1 MASQVNPNTIDI
13 TYPVAGQDNN
23 SQGFR
28 DNFTNIQT
36 NLQVVKDE
44 LEDLQSKVVL
54 KSALNGTT
62 LDNDFNGNVM
72 INPAVSGNL
81 YIRGAEVKTNY
92 EYETFNADGLLTITS
107 GKLAAGTQTFYIDNT
122 SSSGTLLSNI
132 GIVLPEP
139 SATMANGVVI
149 CISGLCPVTSV
160 AWNTSGGNSA
170 KIKGVTSTSFQTLGA
185 SVKLHLINPGSL
197 GYIWAKTS

>member
-28 DNFTNIQT
+28 DNFTNIQN
-36 NLQVVKDE
+36 NLQTVKDE
-44 LEDLQSKVVL
+44 LEDLQDKVVL
-54 KSALNGTT
+54 KRALNGSV
-62 LDNDFNGNVM
+62 LDNDFGGNV
-72 INPAVSGNL
+72 ILNPTVRGNL
-81 YIRGAEVKTNY
+81 YIEGSEVRNNY
-92 EYETFNADGLLTITS
+92 EYYTKTADELLTITS
-107 GKLAAGTQTFYIDNT
+107 GKIASGVQTFYIDNT

-149 CISGLCPVTSV
+149 CISALCPITSV
-160 AWNTSGGNSA
+160 AWNTSGNDPT
-170 KIKGVTSTSFQTLGA
+170 KIKSVTSTNFQTSGA
-185 SVKLHLINPGSL
+185 AVRLQLINPGTL
-197 GYIWAKTS
+197 GYIWVKAP